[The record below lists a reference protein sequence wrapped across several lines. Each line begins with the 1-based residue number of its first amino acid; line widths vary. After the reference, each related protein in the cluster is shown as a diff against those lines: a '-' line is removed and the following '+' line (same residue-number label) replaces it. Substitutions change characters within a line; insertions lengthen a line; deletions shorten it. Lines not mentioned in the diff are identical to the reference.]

1 MSASAS
7 EPFLALE
14 STGAKYFSVS
24 GNPPIFVA
32 GDKAEL
38 IDSRGRRYIDFACG
52 SGTSSLGH
60 DHPAVTEAIR
70 AQLETGIT
78 HIGPHFHVPVQAHLY
93 DKLAALLPEHLR
105 CFHPATNGT
114 EATEVALKAAMHA
127 TGRRRFIALE
137 GGYHGRSFGAL
148 SVSEARGKNAS
159 LAPFAPSTAFLPF
172 AENPGE
178 IGGALERADE
188 HLANGEIAALIV
200 EPIQATAGMR
210 LPANGYLDA
219 LAKRTLDRGGLLIVD
234 EVFTGFG
241 RSGRRFGFEHAGI
254 EPDLVIMAKS
264 MGGALPAGL
273 VAGREAILKG
283 WKAGTQSSTFQLH
296 PLAAAAGSAFIET
309 LIDEALV
316 ERAEHIGDW
325 FEDVRERLEM
335 SPYVKSFRGLGAMWG
350 VVMQDAESCHA
361 VRHRALDLGLVT
373 WECGVDGDV
382 IGLVPPLTIERALFD
397 RGLERLCQSLS
408 DEPAR

>member
-1 MSASAS
+1 MSASAN
-7 EPFLALE
+7 ETFLALE

-38 IDSRGRRYIDFACG
+38 IDGTGRRYIDFACG

-60 DHPAVTEAIR
+60 GHPALAEAIR

-78 HIGPHFHVPVQAHLY
+78 HIGPHFHVPAQAHFY
-93 DKLAALLPEHLR
+93 DKLAALLPEHLH

-127 TGRRRFIALE
+127 TGRRRFLALE

-148 SVSEARGKNAS
+148 SVSEAKGKNAS
-159 LAPFAPSTAFLPF
+159 LAPFSPRAVFLPF
-172 AENPGE
+172 AENLDE
-178 IGGALERADE
+178 IEGALQHANE
-188 HLANGEIAALIV
+188 HLASGDIAALVI

-219 LAKRTLDRGGLLIVD
+219 LAKRAFDRGCLLIVD

-264 MGGALPAGL
+264 LGGALPAGL

-296 PLAAAAGSAFIET
+296 PLAAAAGSAFIDT

-316 ERAEHIGDW
+316 ERAEHIGAW
-325 FEDVRERLEM
+325 FEDVRERLEA
-335 SPYVKSFRGLGAMWG
+335 SPYVKRFRGLSAMWG
-350 VVMQDAESCHA
+350 VVMQDAKSCHA
-361 VRHRALDLGLVT
+361 ARHRALDLGLVT

-382 IGLVPPLTIERALFD
+382 IGLVPPLTIDRALFD
-397 RGLERLCQSLS
+397 RGVERLCQALS